1 MNRGMIQSKPQSQSQ
16 SQPIHICFYSSK
28 CEWSKAFLTE
38 IAKLSYKNEFRFI
51 CVDPGPQR
59 PQLPSW
65 LKKVPTLVIS
75 GENEPRTDS
84 DVMNWLYER
93 KMKDGKTGLAS
104 AQGGLPQ
111 NGGGGG
117 SGGGGDDLQPF
128 MFGAM
133 GGIYDDAYS
142 SYDDTNID
150 SSNHGFSFLN
160 GQDAVGTRE
169 AQNFGGGGSSSG
181 RGDHRSQKEKLF
193 DAQMEAYQ
201 RERNV
206 GIPRMP
212 SRQ

>member
-1 MNRGMIQSKPQSQSQ
+1 MNRGSGNYQQQRQHSQT
-16 SQPIHICFYSSK
+16 QPIHICFFSSK

-38 IAKLSYKNEFRFI
+38 ISSLPYKNEFRFI

-59 PQLPSW
+59 PQLPTW

-111 NGGGGG
+111 NGGG
-117 SGGGGDDLQPF
+117 SGGDDLQPF

-133 GGIYDDAYS
+133 GGIYDDAYG
-142 SYDDTNID
+142 SYDDTSID

-160 GQDAVGTRE
+160 GQDAIGTRE
-169 AQNFGGGGSSSG
+169 AQNFGGSGGGGGG
-181 RGDHRSQKEKLF
+181 RSDHRSQKEKMF

-201 RERNV
+201 RERNT
-206 GIPRMP
+206 GIPKMP
-212 SRQ
+212 ARQ

>member
-1 MNRGMIQSKPQSQSQ
+1 MNRGGGNYQQTPPPHK

-28 CEWSKAFLTE
+28 CKWSKAFLTE
-38 IAKLSYKNEFRFI
+38 ISTLPYKTEFRFI
-51 CVDPGPQR
+51 CVDPDPQR
-59 PQLPSW
+59 PQLPGW

-111 NGGGGG
+111 HG
-117 SGGGGDDLQPF
+117 SGGDNGGNDLQPF

-133 GGIYDDAYS
+133 GGIYDDAYG
-142 SYDDTNID
+142 SYDNTDID

-169 AQNFGGGGSSSG
+169 AQNFGGGVNSN

-201 RERNV
+201 RERNM
-206 GIPRMP
+206 GIPKMQ

>member
-1 MNRGMIQSKPQSQSQ
+1 MSRGGVGFQQQRQQ
-16 SQPIHICFYSSK
+16 SQPVHICFYSGK

-38 IAKLSYKNEFRFI
+38 ISKLPYKSDFRFI

-93 KMKDGKTGLAS
+93 KMKDGKMGLAS

-111 NGGGGG
+111 N
-117 SGGGGDDLQPF
+117 SGVGGGDDLQPF

-133 GGIYDDAYS
+133 GGVYDDAFS
-142 SYDDTNID
+142 SYDDSNID
-150 SSNHGFSFLN
+150 SLNHGFSFLN

-169 AQNFGGGGSSSG
+169 AQNFGEGGPGGGNGGG
-181 RGDHRSQKEKLF
+181 RSDHRSKKEKMF

-206 GIPRMP
+206 GVPKMP

>member
-1 MNRGMIQSKPQSQSQ
+1 MSRGGSQ
-16 SQPIHICFYSSK
+16 QPIHICFFSSK
-28 CEWSKAFLTE
+28 CQWSKAFLTE
-38 IAKLSYKNEFRFI
+38 LYSLPYKSEFRFI
-51 CVDPGPQR
+51 CVDPSPQR

-65 LKKVPTLVIS
+65 LQKVPTLVIA
-75 GENEPRTDS
+75 GESQPRTDS

-93 KMKDGKTGLAS
+93 KMKDGQTGLAS

-111 NGGGGG
+111 ASKNSEHGEI
-117 SGGGGDDLQPF
+117 QPF

-133 GGIYDDAYS
+133 GGIYDDAFS
-142 SYDDTNID
+142 SYDNSEI
-150 SSNHGFSFLN
+150 SSTNHGFSFLN

-169 AQNFGGGGSSSG
+169 AQNFNGGVNAG

-201 RERNV
+201 KERNV
-206 GIPRMP
+206 GIPKLP